1 MRGLSKRKGS
11 EVWQGKF
18 RIPQRLWDRRDDLL
32 KLGASGIGGSQE
44 FTKSLGE
51 RDRSQATRVYRERL
65 DAWERLL
72 EAWQALLDHGPQS
85 LSQMDAV
92 RVAALGAARRWEA
105 FKDNPLDAPVAAHG
119 SFSRPVFVPSDTTR
133 IHLAALSPEAREA
146 ARLEGIA
153 SARRLLDGGPI
164 ERAKA
169 LQDVRDGTGFPWCF
183 PEFRAVGL
191 AMMEDA
197 RGSAISEDL
206 GAAGITAADEWSR
219 FLVGLEGMG
228 AKGRLAASL
237 EARLSGDLSEPA
249 WVADAK
255 QAAPPSSGPKGASA
269 KGVTFEA
276 IIDAQV
282 TKKKAGQ
289 GSKPMPD
296 KSVKKYKRI
305 AEAFAAH
312 RNSKNAATVTVREV
326 EAWLDS
332 MQEEA
337 GVSNRTIADRLVAIG
352 TIINWGKK
360 QRDHRDAM
368 AQAETISGQ
377 VELPSYME
385 KPADETSYTME
396 EARTVL
402 LAARREEDASKRWL
416 PWLCLYAGLRISEAN
431 TLRKSD
437 FFQAEGLWFFKV
449 TSAGKRSLKTAN
461 SERRIPV
468 HPALQAEG
476 FLVWVEA
483 APEGQLFRDGATSL
497 IGRWVRSKAVG
508 LVRPG
513 LSPNHGLRHL
523 FVGLSRRYGL
533 EGSAAEY
540 LAGHSTQAVHAK
552 YGSSDVM
559 LPGLAAEIRKIDP
572 LLGNVSMKLYEESN
586 DGS

>member
-44 FTKSLGE
+44 FTKSLGA
-51 RDRSQATRVYRERL
+51 RDRGEATRTYRKRLDTWEQLL
-65 DAWERLL
+65 DAWQGLLDTGPQRLSHQQLVALAAERARAFLTAH
-72 EAWQALLDHGPQS
+72 EADPFDAPATAGKVPPLVDDGAGFARSIAALPVVEREALLADLKRYLAAEEEERGALTLHLLGTHPA
-85 LSQMDAV
+85 LRKALAPDF
-92 RVAALGAARRWEA
+92 VAALEA
-105 FKDNPLDAPVAAHG
+105 MHGEQSDEALLAHG
-119 SFSRPVFVPSDTTR
+119 LHVDSET
-133 IHLAALSPEAREA
+133 
-146 ARLEGIA
+146 
-153 SARRLLDGGPI
+153 RRLLN
-164 ERAKA
+164 
-169 LQDVRDGTGFPWCF
+169 LQMAHKMA
-183 PEFRAVGL
+183 AVGL
-191 AMMEDA
+191 ALEE
-197 RGSAISEDL
+197 RR
-206 GAAGITAADEWSR
+206 AGHYRRVPELD
-219 FLVGLEGMG
+219 
-228 AKGRLAASL
+228 
-237 EARLSGDLSEPA
+237 D
-249 WVADAK
+249 
-255 QAAPPSSGPKGASA
+255 APPFIPATPTPRSTGKD
-269 KGVTFEA
+269 VTFEA

-289 GSKPMPD
+289 GSKPMPE

-312 RNSKNAATVTVREV
+312 RDSKNAATVTVREV
-326 EAWLDS
+326 EAWLDA

-368 AQAETISGQ
+368 AQAETISGR
-377 VELPSYME
+377 VELPSYRE

-468 HPALQAEG
+468 HPALEAEG
-476 FLVWVEA
+476 FLAWVEA
-483 APEGQLFRDGATSL
+483 TPQGQLFRDGATSL

-559 LPGLAAEIRKIDP
+559 LPGLAAELRKIDP
-572 LLGNVSMKLYEESN
+572 LLALQHPGVL
-586 DGS
+586 DH

>member
-32 KLGASGIGGSQE
+32 KLGATGIGGSQE
-44 FTKSLGE
+44 FTKSLGA
-51 RDRSQATRVYRERL
+51 RDRGEATRNYRKRL
-65 DAWERLL
+65 DTWEQLL
-72 EAWQALLDHGPQS
+72 EAWQGLLDTGPQRLSHQQLVALAAERARAFLTAHEADPFDAPPVAGQVPLPIGDDGSFARSIAALPIAEREALLADLKRYLSAGEDDRGSLTLRLLGTHPALRKALAPDFVAGLEAMHGEQS
-85 LSQMDAV
+85 DEALLARGLHVDA
-92 RVAALGAARRWEA
+92 E
-105 FKDNPLDAPVAAHG
+105 
-119 SFSRPVFVPSDTTR
+119 T
-133 IHLAALSPEAREA
+133 
-146 ARLEGIA
+146 
-153 SARRLLDGGPI
+153 RRLLN
-164 ERAKA
+164 
-169 LQDVRDGTGFPWCF
+169 LQMAHKMA
-183 PEFRAVGL
+183 AVGL
-191 AMMEDA
+191 ALEERRAGRYRPVPELDDA
-197 RGSAISEDL
+197 PSFIQTTPTPRGGS
-206 GAAGITAADEWSR
+206 
-219 FLVGLEGMG
+219 
-228 AKGRLAASL
+228 
-237 EARLSGDLSEPA
+237 
-249 WVADAK
+249 
-255 QAAPPSSGPKGASA
+255 

-276 IIDAQV
+276 IIDTQA
-282 TKKKAGQ
+282 TKRKAGQ
-289 GSKPMPD
+289 GSRPMRE
-296 KSVKKYKRI
+296 KTVKKYKRI
-305 AEAFAAH
+305 AETFAAH
-312 RNSKNAATVTVREV
+312 RGSDDAATVTVPEV
-326 EAWLDS
+326 EAWLDA

-337 GVSNRTIADRLVAIG
+337 GVSNRTVADRLVAIG

-368 AQAETISGQ
+368 AQAETVSGR

-385 KPADETSYTME
+385 KPADETSYTLE

-437 FFQAEGLWFFKV
+437 FFQAEDLWFFKV

-468 HPALQAEG
+468 HSALEAEG
-476 FLVWVEA
+476 FLAWVEA
-483 APEGQLFRDGATSL
+483 APQGQLFRDGATSL
-497 IGRWVRSKAVG
+497 MGRWVRSKAVG

-559 LPGLAAEIRKIDP
+559 LPGLATEMRKIEP
-572 LLGNVSMKLYEESN
+572 LLELPKG
-586 DGS
+586 G

>member
-44 FTKSLGE
+44 FTKSLGA
-51 RDRSQATRVYRERL
+51 RNRGDATRTYRKRL
-65 DAWERLL
+65 DTWDQLL
-72 EAWQALLDHGPQS
+72 EAWQGLLDTGPQRLSHQQLVALAAERARAFLTEHEADPFDAPPVTGQVPPPVDDGGRFTRSIAS
-85 LSQMDAV
+85 LSVVEREALSADLKRYLAATEDERSGVAFRLLEAHPALRQALAPDF
-92 RVAALGAARRWEA
+92 VAALEAIHGEQSDEALLARGLHVDSE
-105 FKDNPLDAPVAAHG
+105 
-119 SFSRPVFVPSDTTR
+119 T
-133 IHLAALSPEAREA
+133 
-146 ARLEGIA
+146 
-153 SARRLLDGGPI
+153 RRLLN
-164 ERAKA
+164 
-169 LQDVRDGTGFPWCF
+169 LQMAHKMA
-183 PEFRAVGL
+183 AVGL
-191 AMMEDA
+191 ALEE
-197 RGSAISEDL
+197 RR
-206 GAAGITAADEWSR
+206 AGCYRPVPELDE
-219 FLVGLEGMG
+219 
-228 AKGRLAASL
+228 
-237 EARLSGDLSEPA
+237 
-249 WVADAK
+249 
-255 QAAPPSSGPKGASA
+255 APPFTPKTPTPRGGG

-276 IIDAQV
+276 IIDTQAA
-282 TKKKAGQ
+282 KRKAGQ
-289 GSKPMPD
+289 GSRPMPE

-305 AEAFAAH
+305 ADTFAAH
-312 RNSKNAATVTVREV
+312 RGSDDAATVTATEV
-326 EAWLDS
+326 EAWLDA
-332 MQEEA
+332 MQDEA

-368 AQAETISGQ
+368 AQAETISGR

-385 KPADETSYTME
+385 KPADETSYSLE

-402 LAARREEDASKRWL
+402 LAARREDDASKRWL

-468 HPALQAEG
+468 HPALEAEG
-476 FLVWVEA
+476 FLAWVEA
-483 APEGQLFRDGATSL
+483 APQGQLFRDGATSL

-533 EGSAAEY
+533 EGGAAEY

-559 LPGLAAEIRKIDP
+559 LPGLAAEMRKIEPVIAAPVQDSP
-572 LLGNVSMKLYEESN
+572 AS
-586 DGS
+586 

>member
-32 KLGASGIGGSQE
+32 KLGVSGIGGSQE
-44 FTKSLGE
+44 FTKSLGV
-51 RDRSQATRVYRERL
+51 RDRGDATRAYRKRL
-65 DAWERLL
+65 DTWEQLLEVWQRLL
-72 EAWQALLDHGPQS
+72 DTGPQRLSHQQLVALAAERARAFLTAHEADPFDVPPVAGQVPPPVDDGGKFARSIAALPLAEQEALLADLKRY
-85 LSQMDAV
+85 LSASEDA
-92 RVAALGAARRWEA
+92 RGAMALRLIEA
-105 FKDNPLDAPVAAHG
+105 HPGLRKALAP
-119 SFSRPVFVPSDTTR
+119 DL
-133 IHLAALSPEAREA
+133 LAALEAMHGEQSDEA
-146 ARLEGIA
+146 LVARGLYVDSET
-153 SARRLLDGGPI
+153 RRLLN
-164 ERAKA
+164 
-169 LQDVRDGTGFPWCF
+169 LQMAHKMA
-183 PEFRAVGL
+183 AVGL
-191 AMMEDA
+191 ALEE
-197 RGSAISEDL
+197 RR
-206 GAAGITAADEWSR
+206 AGRYRPVPELDE
-219 FLVGLEGMG
+219 
-228 AKGRLAASL
+228 
-237 EARLSGDLSEPA
+237 
-249 WVADAK
+249 
-255 QAAPPSSGPKGASA
+255 APPFIPTTPTSKGSG

-282 TKKKAGQ
+282 TRRKAGQ
-289 GSKPMPD
+289 GSRPMPE

-305 AEAFAAH
+305 AETFAAH
-312 RNSKNAATVTVREV
+312 RGSDDAATVTIPEV
-326 EAWLDS
+326 EAWLDA

-368 AQAETISGQ
+368 AQAEILSGR

-385 KPADETSYTME
+385 KPADETSYTLE
-396 EARTVL
+396 EARKVL
-402 LAARREEDASKRWL
+402 LSARREEDASKRWL

-468 HPALQAEG
+468 HPALEAEG
-476 FLVWVEA
+476 FLAWVEA
-483 APEGQLFRDGATSL
+483 APQGQLFRDGATSL

-508 LVRPG
+508 LVRTG

-523 FVGLSRRYGL
+523 FVGLSRRFGL

-559 LPGLAAEIRKIDP
+559 LPGLAAEMRKIEP
-572 LLGNVSMKLYEESN
+572 LVEKPESH
-586 DGS
+586 